1 MAKNKDIKR
10 GVTFYLN
17 GHEVEKTTK
26 AIQKEM
32 RLVRTEMSKAT
43 IGSKEYMIAMEK
55 WKQLNSILEEHK
67 NKMKD
72 IGNQGGALV
81 SKMKEWFGQGLVSA
95 FSLKSLDQLYDKL
108 AQFRDLYNARE
119 ENAANL
125 KALTG
130 LDDAN
135 IAWLTEQ
142 ASKLSTTMD
151 ETGLRVTQSS
161 AEILNAYMLVGS
173 AKPELL
179 GNAEALNAVTVEAMR
194 LSTAA
199 KMDLQDAVKGVTL
212 ALNQYGAGV
221 DEAAKYVNVL
231 AAGSKAGAADVVAQT
246 AAIVKAGVAASSANI
261 PIEQLVGSI
270 ETLAEKGIMN
280 EVAGTGLKSFFL
292 TLEGGAKDCR
302 PSVVGLETALQNLA
316 AKNMDVT
323 ELTKMF
329 GKEAVNIAQILISSA
344 DKVHEY
350 TAAVTGTN
358 VATEQ
363 AAINS
368 DTAVKKMAQLQNQV
382 NEAGMALWESLV
394 PAFNVA
400 LEAGSKFLN
409 IISGVINF
417 LTRNISVVG
426 RLALAYVS
434 YKIAIAAAQTY
445 EKAHIALMVKKRN
458 IIVANIAAQ
467 RGNTAALQNHTL
479 ATKLAS
485 AASLLFQGKIKAAT
499 ISMHAFNA
507 AIKANPVGLIVS
519 GLATLA
525 SFILPLFSGKT
536 DEATEKVDELSQ
548 SEKNMKEVN
557 ESVSKSIAEEKMR
570 VEALHK
576 TLTDANA
583 SYDEK
588 RKALTELKKIVPG
601 YHATLS
607 QEGKLLKENKS
618 AIDDYVKSLQTKAM
632 AEAFYKKLVEINEK
646 IIQQQAD
653 LKKAADLAR
662 RNTGTFLYNDRH
674 GAYSGRYTSTSPSR
688 PYGNF
693 GDTINARNARK
704 EAEERREA
712 DQRKVLNSEK
722 KMEEA
727 QNRLKDTQKEQAD
740 LLKEIGKDKDVK
752 AGVDLLTKSG
762 SSSEVA
768 TPVTAPAVTTSGK
781 AGKAAK
787 PTTTKTTKPTKTG
800 KVETEEEKE
809 RKRIQEA
816 MAKID
821 LEYKEKALQLEKD
834 LLEGKITSEAEYQRK
849 SEGLELERLNKLLDI
864 ANLEPEKRLE
874 IEDKVI
880 ELKLKTVEK
889 LEQLSEDLGEL
900 DENSFAKLK
909 EDVDKWQQDSL
920 TILDQAHEQGL
931 ISEEEYGKKREAIA
945 KEYAKRIE
953 DAWNNSSAGQRGQ
966 QTNDTAGDLAKK
978 YDTDA
983 IVENAKATSKGA
995 VGFYKNIMASY
1006 NEMVE
1011 QQTKFEPGSPEYEQ
1025 LEEQKRNL
1033 IEWFTTNAMDIQE
1046 LATSL
1051 GESLGA
1057 GLGES
1062 IMGNMDGLKDALKS
1076 VLMTILD
1083 AVEKMIL
1090 AATVSVG
1097 AKGITTEGISLLKD
1111 LPKLV
1116 AIKAAFAVAKA
1127 AINSFDV
1134 GGYTGTGQWNEP
1146 AGIVHKGEFVANRF
1160 ALANPAVK
1168 RVLDLID
1175 NAQRSGD
1182 IANLSSQDIAA
1193 VGAPGYAAGGYVARS
1208 SAARVAAHGGD
1219 ADTRRLLRE
1228 CTLMLRTMKARFD
1241 EPIVAQTYLNG
1252 HGGWQEA
1259 YELKTKIENNAK
1271 RRSTRS

>member
-1 MAKNKDIKR
+1 MSNPVKRTIDVYINGEKVKNEVAAIQRAMRVVKKEMKDAVIGSDEYKAS
-10 GVTFYLN
+10 
-17 GHEVEKTTK
+17 VEKWRQLKSVLDEHEAQISGIEK
-26 AIQKEM
+26 A
-32 RLVRTEMSKAT
+32 
-43 IGSKEYMIAMEK
+43 G
-55 WKQLNSILEEHK
+55 NSLANSVK
-67 NKMKD
+67 N
-72 IGNQGGALV
+72 
-81 SKMKEWFGQGLVSA
+81 WFKQGLINAISI
-95 FSLKSLDQLYDKL
+95 KSVDELFNKL
-108 AQFRDLYNARE
+108 SRFRDMFNARE
-119 ENAANL
+119 ESAANL

-135 IAWLTEQ
+135 ISWLTEQ
-142 ASKLSTTMD
+142 AGKLSTSMD

-199 KMDLQDAVKGVTL
+199 KMDLQDAVRGVTL
-212 ALNQYGAGV
+212 ALNQYGAGA

-292 TLEGGAKDCR
+292 TLESGAKDCR

-329 GKEAVNIAQILISSA
+329 GKEAVNVAQILIGSA
-344 DKVHEY
+344 DKVKEY

-368 DTAVKKMAQLQNQV
+368 DTAVAKMAQLQNQV

-400 LEAGSKFLN
+400 LEAGSGLMN
-409 IISGVINF
+409 TLTTLIGYITRHIGLIS
-417 LTRNISVVG
+417 
-426 RLALAYVS
+426 ALAGGYLLAAN
-434 YKIAIAAAQTY
+434 YLKIWNSTTLIWQQIQTKFVNLTKFSTVAVNANTITLGRQVMAL
-445 EKAHIALMVKKRN
+445 KASNFATVAL
-458 IIVANIAAQ
+458 
-467 RGNTAALQNHTL
+467 
-479 ATKLAS
+479 S
-485 AASLLFQGKIKAAT
+485 ASLSLIKGVFQLLTFQIKAAT
-499 ISMHAFNA
+499 VSFKALNLAF
-507 AIKANPVGLIVS
+507 KANPIGLIIS
-519 GLATLA
+519 GLTTLA
-525 SFILPLFSGKT
+525 AVLYPLFTGKT
-536 DEATEKVDELSQ
+536 EEATDATKKLTTVQQELADVEKTASQ
-548 SEKNMKEVN
+548 KA
-557 ESVSKSIAEEKMR
+557 AEEATK
-570 VEALHK
+570 VQALTNVLH
-576 TLTDANA
+576 DNAA
-583 SYDEK
+583 SYDDK
-588 RKALTELKKIVPG
+588 RKALQQLQQMVPG
-601 YHATLS
+601 YHATLTN
-607 QEGKLLKENKS
+607 EGRVINENTG
-618 AIDDYVKSLQTKAM
+618 AIDRYIKQLGRMAM
-632 AEAFYKKLVEINEK
+632 AEAMYEK
-646 IIQQQAD
+646 IKKVNSEIADQAINLD
-653 LKKAADLAR
+653 EAAKKAQKNIDTYMSNLRGGAYGKDNVSR
-662 RNTGTFLYNDRH
+662 YSSEYIDNMRKWEKRNDDRH
-674 GAYSGRYTSTSPSR
+674 IIARQTEALIEQTNALNENIKKRTQYYNFIREQGITSEFVEVTGRNGVGTSAPVATSP
-688 PYGNF
+688 
-693 GDTINARNARK
+693 
-704 EAEERREA
+704 
-712 DQRKVLNSEK
+712 
-722 KMEEA
+722 
-727 QNRLKDTQKEQAD
+727 
-740 LLKEIGKDKDVK
+740 
-752 AGVDLLTKSG
+752 
-762 SSSEVA
+762 
-768 TPVTAPAVTTSGK
+768 TAATSGK

-849 SEGLELERLNKLLDI
+849 SEGLELKRLNQLLDI

-874 IEDKVI
+874 IEDKII

-889 LEQLSEDLGEL
+889 LEQLSKDLGEL

-909 EDVDKWQQDSL
+909 EDVDKWEQDSL

-931 ISEEEYGKKREAIA
+931 ISEEEYGKKREEIA
-945 KEYAKRIE
+945 NEYARRIDE
-953 DAWNNSSAGQRGQ
+953 AWNNSSAGQREQ
-966 QTNDTAGDLAKK
+966 QTNDTAGDLAKV

-995 VGFYKNIMASY
+995 IGFYKNIMAAY
-1006 NEMVE
+1006 NDMVE

-1025 LEEQKRNL
+1025 LEQQKKNL
-1033 IEWFTTNAMDIQE
+1033 IEWFTTNAMDIKE

-1175 NAQRSGD
+1175 NAQRTGD

-1208 SAARVAAHGGD
+1208 SAARVAAHCGD
-1219 ADTRRLLRE
+1219 ADTRNLLRE